1 MKVLHFFVKDLGGE
15 FPSDRFPIV
24 ATSFGEVVP
33 EEIANV
39 YSGYFTASGLAPV
52 RIRLRM
58 EDISVGSTKAVLRVD
73 LKLFAFGV
81 VILEY
86 LIEPTSPVADPN
98 QLFHARSVERASGE
112 TVTLNALWQ
121 ADMALLRDR
130 LYRDIKREYDDPAFT
145 DHFHLFID
153 HEKRPEEEAMA
164 ILLPGEESYSTPI
177 KRRIV
182 QRIQLWEESESCYIM
197 GSRGYLGTALNPFD
211 IVNFMQLARMQL
223 YELKVYDH
231 ILDKSIEDTYAF
243 LDKLPQ
249 TNSVLPFS
257 WLHREFQEQVQHAT
271 KLLAVRMD
279 LVDLVKDITN
289 TTKITDDPY
298 FELVYRNLMDA
309 FRVREWFD
317 SVKDKIEEVE
327 ASQKMILDRLDM
339 VRSTTLEMTIIALIA
354 VEIIV
359 PFGHWIMSFV
369 R

>member
-15 FPSDRFPIV
+15 FPSNRFPIV
-24 ATSFGEVVP
+24 AASFGEIIP

-39 YSGYFTASGLAPV
+39 YSGYFTASGLAPI
-52 RIRLRM
+52 RIRIRR
-58 EDISVGSTKAVLRVD
+58 EDVQIGGTSASLRVD

-81 VILEY
+81 LVLEY
-86 LIEPTSPVADPN
+86 LIEPIGNVADPN
-98 QLFHARSVERASGE
+98 QLFHARTFERQGGSSI
-112 TVTLNALWQ
+112 TLNDLWQ
-121 ADMALLRDR
+121 ADMAALKDR
-130 LYRDIKREYDDPAFT
+130 LYREIKREYDDPAFM

-153 HEKRPEEEAMA
+153 NDKRPEEEAMA

-197 GSRGYLGTALNPFD
+197 GSRGYLGTALNPND
-211 IVNFMQLARMQL
+211 VVNFLQLARVQL

-231 ILDKSIEDTYAF
+231 ILDRSVEATYEF
-243 LDKLPQ
+243 LDRMPK
-249 TNSVLPFS
+249 TNSILPFS

-271 KLLAVRMD
+271 QLLEVRMD
-279 LVDLVKDITN
+279 LVDLIKDITN

-317 SVKDKIEEVE
+317 SVKEKIEEVE

-339 VRSTTLEMTIIALIA
+339 VRSTTLEMTIIALIG
-354 VEIIV
+354 VEIAV
-359 PFGHWIMSFV
+359 PLINWIIAFV